1 MDTHQTIRAYLK
13 DILFWQEAHL
23 NFESAVSDLPK
34 EYRGK
39 KPDGFPYSIWQLVEH
54 IRIAQWDIVDFTRNP
69 DYKEISWPDDY
80 WPKSESPENDQAWE
94 QSLHDILVNR
104 QEFIQLLDDPNFD
117 LFKPFGHGTGQ
128 TLFRQAVLIA
138 DHTAYHVGQIVLIR
152 KCLDSQ
158 VY

>member
-69 DYKEISWPDDY
+69 DYKEISWLIVRSLFSFLMTRISIYSSLLNMAPDRY
-80 WPKSESPENDQAWE
+80 CSGRQSSSPIIPLTM
-94 QSLHDILVNR
+94 SGK
-104 QEFIQLLDDPNFD
+104 F
-117 LFKPFGHGTGQ
+117 
-128 TLFRQAVLIA
+128 
-138 DHTAYHVGQIVLIR
+138 Y
-152 KCLDSQ
+152 
-158 VY
+158 